1 MFLSKLLPVKQALK
15 IIEDTLKPTDTE
27 KISLED
33 AYHRVIA
40 GDVRSLLDSP
50 SFSRSAMDG
59 YAVKAEDTFS
69 SSANSPVELTVID
82 RIGAG
87 SMSHAIVEEG
97 KAVKIATG
105 APLPQGAD
113 AVVMD
118 EYVQEQGDELQVE
131 SPLTPGENVSF
142 QGEDVEKGDII
153 IKGGKLLE
161 PQDLA
166 IIASG
171 GYSEVT
177 IHRKPQIAVLNT
189 GSELVMPSPNI
200 KGAEV
205 VNSNH
210 YTLKALVESCL
221 AVPTLNH
228 VEDDVLKVKDE
239 FERLLKTHDALITT
253 GGTAISKG
261 DVVVEVA
268 DQLGEVLFHGVAMRP
283 GKPFAFAEIDGK
295 PVFMLSGYPVAA
307 MVQYDVLVRKSIE
320 KMQNIYK
327 PSVLVKKTAARKIP
341 STLGRTDYVRA
352 KADGDKVTPL
362 NIKGSTI
369 IRSMVDSNCYI
380 VIEENLEGVAEGEK
394 CDVLLYD
401 SLRV

>member
-1 MFLSKLLPVKQALK
+1 MFLSKLLPVQQALK
-15 IIEDTLKPTDTE
+15 TIEDTLKPIDTE
-27 KISLED
+27 IVSLED
-33 AYHRVIA
+33 AYQRVIA
-40 GDVRSLLDSP
+40 GDVRSRLDSP
-50 SFSRSAMDG
+50 PFSRSAMDG
-59 YAVKAEDTFS
+59 YAVKAQDTFHS
-69 SSANSPVELTVID
+69 STNNPVELTIID

-87 SMSHAIVEEG
+87 SMSHAPVEEG

-113 AVVMD
+113 VVVMD
-118 EYVQEQGDELQVE
+118 EYVQEQGDQLLVE

-142 QGEDVEKGDII
+142 QGEDVKKGDVIV
-153 IKGGKLLE
+153 KWGKLLQ

-177 IHRKPQIAVLNT
+177 VYRKPRIAVLVT
-189 GSELVMPSPNI
+189 GSELVMPSPDI
-200 KGAEV
+200 KDAEV

-210 YTLKALVESCL
+210 YTLKSLVESSL
-221 AVPTLNH
+221 AVPTPNH
-228 VEDDVLKVKDE
+228 VEDHAEKVKDE

-268 DQLGEVLFHGVAMRP
+268 AQVGEVLMHGVAMRP
-283 GKPFAFAEIDGK
+283 GKPFAFAEVDDK

-307 MVQYDVLVRKSIE
+307 MVQYDILVRKNIE
-320 KMQNIYK
+320 KMQNIHK
-327 PSVLVKKTAARKIP
+327 PLKLVKKTAARKIP

-352 KADGDKVTPL
+352 RTDGNEVTPL

-401 SLRV
+401 SLRI

>member
-50 SFSRSAMDG
+50 PFSRSAMDG
-59 YAVKAEDTFS
+59 YALKAEDTFS

-87 SMSHAIVEEG
+87 TMSHAVVEEG

-105 APLPQGAD
+105 APLPLGAD

-142 QGEDVEKGDII
+142 QGEDVKKGDII
-153 IKGGKLLE
+153 IEGGKLLQ

-177 IHRKPQIAVLNT
+177 VHRKPRIAVLNT
-189 GSELVMPSPNI
+189 GSELVMPSPDI

-210 YTLKALVESCL
+210 YTLKGLVESCL
-221 AVPTLNH
+221 AIPTLNH
-228 VEDDVLKVKDE
+228 VEDDAFKVKDE

-283 GKPFAFAEIDGK
+283 GKPFAFAEVDGK

-307 MVQYDVLVRKSIE
+307 MVQYDVLVRKNIE

-327 PSVLVKKTAARKIP
+327 PPILVKKTTARKIP
-341 STLGRTDYVRA
+341 STLGRMDYIRA
-352 KADGDKVTPL
+352 KADGDIVTPL

-380 VIEENLEGVAEGEK
+380 VIEENLEGVAEGDE